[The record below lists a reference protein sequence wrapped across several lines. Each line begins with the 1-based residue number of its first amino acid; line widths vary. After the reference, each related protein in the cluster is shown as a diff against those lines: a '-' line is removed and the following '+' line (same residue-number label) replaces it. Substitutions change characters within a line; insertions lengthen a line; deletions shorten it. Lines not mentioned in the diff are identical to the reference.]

1 MPNSVLESLAHG
13 VPVILSD
20 IPSHKEI
27 LSYSNKA
34 GVLYPVSDAKKLAE
48 AIQNTDFR
56 PNNSDAAKSIITE
69 HLNSET
75 MSTNYQNL
83 YFQLVKNSTNK

>member
-13 VPVILSD
+13 IPVILSD
-20 IPSHKEI
+20 ISSHKEI
-27 LSYSNKA
+27 LSYSKNA
-34 GVLYPVSDAKKLAE
+34 GTLYPVSDAKKLAE
-48 AIQNTDFR
+48 VIQNTNFR
-56 PNNSDAAKSIITE
+56 PNNSDAAKYIITE

-83 YFQLVKNSTNK
+83 YSQLVNHSTNT